1 MRYTLCALALAAC
14 CAPLSAAEPVTI
26 GYVDMQRVIEESKL
40 GKQAFAALQEKYAE
54 PQAALEKEEKGI
66 LQLQQSLARDGALM
80 SQAELDKRKAEFQ
93 ERVSQIQRKA
103 AMAQQELSQDQAK
116 LGGGIIKP
124 AQEIVTDLVALMEQD
139 AVPRANIFIDS
150 PSGGLSHRGP
160 QRLPAFLT
168 QDGLSPWIAS
178 KSSGNSCARSGIILI
193 PQVIPRFP
201 SSSYNHIAPGVHS
214 SSFSPSRK

>member
-1 MRYTLCALALAAC
+1 MRSVACALALLAAV
-14 CAPLSAAEPVTI
+14 CAPLAAAEPITI

-40 GKQAFAALQEKYAE
+40 GKQAFAALQEKYAA

-103 AMAQQELSQDQAK
+103 AQAQQELSQDQAK

-124 AQEIVTDLVALMEQD
+124 AQEIITELGKEKKLTA
-139 AVPRANIFIDS
+139 IFERS
-150 PSGGLSHRGP
+150 
-160 QRLPAFLT
+160 Q
-168 QDGLSPWIAS
+168 
-178 KSSGNSCARSGIILI
+178 SGILYVEADKNLTDE
-193 PQVIPRFP
+193 VIKRLDAKSPKAA
-201 SSSYNHIAPGVHS
+201 APAKDTKDAKPVKDAKPAKDAKEAKEAKPAKGN
-214 SSFSPSRK
+214 